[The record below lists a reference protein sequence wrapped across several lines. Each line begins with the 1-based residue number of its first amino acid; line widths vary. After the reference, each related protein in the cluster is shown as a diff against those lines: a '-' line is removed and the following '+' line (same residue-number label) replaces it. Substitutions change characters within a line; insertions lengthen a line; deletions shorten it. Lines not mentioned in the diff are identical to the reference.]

1 MGYRDSVT
9 DSIYISIETLNYA
22 CICTLTY
29 TYIIIILLL
38 ILLLNYLVS
47 SIGYYARII
56 KFENR
61 KE

>member
-29 TYIIIILLL
+29 TYIILLL